1 MKRPRELRSDER
13 DLWNQVTKRTDPL
26 NPKKPAV
33 IVQAKPKKPAPIERK
48 PEPIPMFRIGE
59 KTAIHRQND
68 LAPQLRDHLSSA
80 PVQMDKGSFRK
91 MSRGKIKPEMRIDL
105 HGMSLAEAHPELIA
119 FIISAHLEQKRLVLV
134 ITGKGKQ
141 KNDTGPIPV
150 RHGVLRHQV
159 PQWLA
164 MPPLANRILEVRE
177 AHLKHGG
184 AGAYYVYLRRTRG
197 LST

>member
-33 IVQAKPKKPAPIERK
+33 IVQAKPKKLAPIERK

-59 KTAIHRQND
+59 KTATHRQND
-68 LAPQLRDHLSSA
+68 LATQLRDHLLSA

>member
-33 IVQAKPKKPAPIERK
+33 IVQAKPKKLAPIERK

-59 KTAIHRQND
+59 KTATHRQND

-80 PVQMDKGSFRK
+80 PVQM
-91 MSRGKIKPEMRIDL
+91 KPEMRIDL